1 MNNKILIIIS
11 ALIAGLILWVGFTF
25 YQAYQPKPLLLQGE
39 IDAQTYNISSK
50 VSGRI
55 SQIGVKKG
63 DVVKVGD
70 LIFAI
75 SSDEVQAKLKQAKA
89 SKSAANA
96 LSQKADTGARVEEIK
111 ATYDQYKKAEA
122 AQTLMSTTYKRI
134 KKLYDEGVLSEQKND
149 EAYTKLQASKY
160 TTSAAKQLYIMAKEG
175 ARIEDKKAALAK
187 EEVYAGKIDEVE
199 AYIKELHLY
208 SFHNGE
214 VTSVLIHEG
223 ELAPTG
229 FPVVTLSDMSDS
241 WARFTVR
248 EDLLPMFQKGKKF
261 NVKIPG
267 LGNDVYQFEVSFIS
281 VMGDYATWKAP
292 QAGKGFDMKSF
303 EVHMRPIN
311 PIKDLRVGMSVLLS
325 L

>member
-1 MNNKILIIIS
+1 MNKILLIIS
-11 ALIAGLILWVGFTF
+11 AIIAGLIIWVGITF
-25 YQAYQPKPLLLQGE
+25 YQAYQPKPLQIQGE
-39 IDAQTYNISSK
+39 IDAQTYNVSSK
-50 VSGRI
+50 VAGRI
-55 SQIGVKKG
+55 SQIDVKKG

-70 LIFAI
+70 FIFSI

-96 LSQKADTGARVEEIK
+96 LSEKAGTGARVEEIK
-111 ATYDQYKKAEA
+111 ATFDQYKKAEA
-122 AQTLMSTTYKRI
+122 AQDLMKTTYKRI
-134 KKLYDEGVLSEQKND
+134 KKLYDEGVLSEQKHD
-149 EAYTKLQASKY
+149 EAFTKLRASKY

-175 ARIEDKKAALAK
+175 ARSEDKKAVLAK

-199 AYIKELHLY
+199 AYIKELNLY

-229 FPVVTLSDMSDS
+229 FPVVTLTDISDS
-241 WARFTVR
+241 WARFTIR
-248 EDLLPMFQKGKKF
+248 EDLLPRFKKGNKF
-261 NVKIPG
+261 DVKLPG
-267 LGNDVYQFEVSFIS
+267 LGDKTYKYEVTFIS
-281 VMGDYATWKAP
+281 VMGSFATWKAP

-303 EVHMRPIN
+303 EVHMRPTT
-311 PIKDLRVGMSVLLS
+311 PIKDLRVGMSVLLE

>member
-1 MNNKILIIIS
+1 MNKILIVIS
-11 ALIAGLILWVGFTF
+11 ALIVGLILWVGTTF
-25 YQAYQPKPLLLQGE
+25 YKAYQPKPLSLQGE

-50 VSGRI
+50 VAGRI
-55 SQIGVKKG
+55 SQVKVKKG
-63 DVVKVGD
+63 DQVRVGD
-70 LIFAI
+70 FIFSI
-75 SSDEVQAKLKQAKA
+75 SSDEVKAKLKQARASKDAAEAVKDKADKGARVQEIEA
-89 SKSAANA
+89 SKSQY
-96 LSQKADTGARVEEIK
+96 QKAK
-111 ATYDQYKKAEA
+111 A
-122 AQTLMSTTYKRI
+122 AQELMQTTYARI
-134 KKLYDEGVLSEQKND
+134 KKLYDEGVLSQQKHD

-160 TTSAAKQLYIMAKEG
+160 TSNAAKQLYIMAKEG
-175 ARIEDKKAALAK
+175 ARSEDKKAALAK

-199 AYIKELHLY
+199 AYVKELNLF

-229 FPVVTLSDMSDS
+229 FPVVSLTDMSDS

-248 EDLLPMFQKGKKF
+248 EDLLPQFKKGSKF

-267 LGNDVYQFEVSFIS
+267 LGKKTYEFEVTFIS
-281 VMGDYATWKAP
+281 VMGNFATWKAP

-303 EVHMRPIN
+303 EIHMRPTN
-311 PIKDLRVGMSVLLS
+311 PIKDLRVGMSVLLE